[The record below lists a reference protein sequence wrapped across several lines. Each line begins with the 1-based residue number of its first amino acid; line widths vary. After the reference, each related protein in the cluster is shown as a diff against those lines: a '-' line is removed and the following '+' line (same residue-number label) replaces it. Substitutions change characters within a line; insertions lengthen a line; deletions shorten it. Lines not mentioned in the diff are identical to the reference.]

1 MAYSGH
7 MTNQKIKVGIIGLG
21 MVGEPF
27 RRWFEETHGYRRGK
41 GLFCYDVDPKK
52 SYTDDVN
59 KADVIFVSV
68 PTPSNPDGS
77 CNVSIVQSAVSMISD
92 GKTIVIKS
100 TVPPGTVEEL
110 QAKYPRKKIIFS
122 PEFLT
127 ESQVWTDFVK
137 PDRQI
142 LGPTAKSFTDTK
154 EILALLPLAHFS
166 RPWGSDYVKKSIN
179 ATEAELSKYASN
191 VFGYMKVIYGN
202 MLADVSH
209 ALTEKF
215 KERKINSSVDYDA
228 IREVISS
235 DPRVGPAWLNVE
247 HGDYC
252 GAGGYCF
259 PKDMNAFIAFIEKD
273 LISPLSKKS
282 KNEGLVESLK
292 KVLAVLKAIQ
302 AYNRSLL
309 KWQGLTEPE
318 VSKHNHELIIN
329 KRKPIRAK

>member
-1 MAYSGH
+1 MA
-7 MTNQKIKVGIIGLG
+7 TNKIKIGIIGLG

-27 RRWFEETHGYRRGK
+27 RRWFEEVNGYRRGRE
-41 GLFCYDVDPKK
+41 LFCYDVDQKK
-52 SYTDDVN
+52 NYTDDVN

-77 CNVSIVQSAVSMISD
+77 CNISIVQSAVAMVD
-92 GKTIVIKS
+92 NGKTIVIKS

-110 QAKYPRKKIIFS
+110 QAKYPKKKIIFS

-142 LGPTAKSFTDTK
+142 LGPTAKSFTETK
-154 EILALLPLAHFS
+154 EILSLLPLAHFS
-166 RPWGSDYVKKSIN
+166 RPWGSDYSKKTIN

-191 VFGYMKVIYGN
+191 VFGYIKVIFGN
-202 MLADVSH
+202 ILADVSH
-209 ALTEKF
+209 GLTEKF
-215 KERKINSSVDYDA
+215 KQEKINPTVDYGA
-228 IREVISS
+228 IREVIAS

-273 LISPLSKKS
+273 LIVPLGKKA
-282 KNEGLVESLK
+282 KNVGLVESLK
-292 KVLAVLKAIQ
+292 KALAVLKAIQ

-318 VSKHNHELIIN
+318 VSKHNHELIVN
-329 KRKPIRAK
+329 KRRPIRVK